1 MKSGERKKSRGGG
14 GVHKN
19 AVFLHKVQNDLSPFV
34 AILMFTNQY
43 I

>member
-1 MKSGERKKSRGGG
+1 MKSGERKKTKRAEGEG

-34 AILMFTNQY
+34 AT
-43 I
+43 